1 MRLIFK
7 RAFFNVMLRFS
18 SIKIHQFLSSS
29 TFPKRCSHYFTFY
42 MQIMLH
48 IRKYA
53 SFNSQAISITF
64 FCIIFQWLCKLPEYT
79 EWWLRVF
86 FICDVIQ
93 LSDKEGN
100 VYHKKPTAVKWIG
113 CIWLYNLFTSYEFMA
128 MGVCAMNM
136 CTLLLLFL
144 VIRIIEWFKS
154 FFLVDS
160 GQ

>member
-1 MRLIFK
+1 M
-7 RAFFNVMLRFS
+7 
-18 SIKIHQFLSSS
+18 
-29 TFPKRCSHYFTFY
+29 
-42 MQIMLH
+42 
-48 IRKYA
+48 
-53 SFNSQAISITF
+53 
-64 FCIIFQWLCKLPEYT
+64 
-79 EWWLRVF
+79 
-86 FICDVIQ
+86 IQ

-128 MGVCAMNM
+128 MGVVCAMNM

-160 GQ
+160 GQYGATQWTKIMKKVSFLILLSKIKGASGMEIFQKINRILAILMRHFWVIYNHCARTIIGRLLRKDWLG